1 MPYVIGFKPSALR
14 QLRKLD
20 RENQTLLI
28 AAIESLSENPRP
40 DGCKKL
46 KGQTNLYRIRV
57 ARIYRIVYEVKDKQL
72 VITILKVGNRRD
84 IYRQ

>member
-1 MPYVIGFKPSALR
+1 MSYLIGFKPSALR
-14 QLRKLD
+14 QLRKLN
-20 RENQTLLI
+20 RENQSLLI

-57 ARIYRIVYEVKDKQL
+57 AHIYRIVYEVKDKQL